1 MIGTREDRNDIPCV
15 SLVEMIASMQDKRG
29 TLLAEWLIN
38 VPSGIDTT
46 VVEAEIIQMTQESDP
61 TLMGDGRVKILF
73 RLACPVED
81 AEIIE
86 TMKAMHEQEELFG
99 DEDEDED
106 ESPSLAHSKM
116 MH

>member
-1 MIGTREDRNDIPCV
+1 MIGTHEDRADISCV
-15 SLVEMIASMQDKRG
+15 SFVEMIASMQDKRG

-38 VPSGIDTT
+38 VPSGIDTAM
-46 VVEAEIIQMTQESDP
+46 VEAEIIQMTQESDP
-61 TLMGDGRVKILF
+61 TLIGGGRVKVLF

-86 TMKAMHEQEELFG
+86 TMKAMHEQEDLFG
-99 DEDEDED
+99 DDDEDD
-106 ESPSLAHSKM
+106 GESPSLAHSKM